1 MEDDELDYILLLLQ
15 VSSPWFLPFAYVI
28 FAKYT
33 YSLVEFLWS
42 GGTVLGWW
50 NDQRI
55 WLYKRTSSYLFATVD
70 TVLKTLGFGDTAFV
84 ITDKVAD
91 EDVSQRYEKEMME
104 FGATSPMFEVLSTLA
119 MLNLFCLVGAV
130 KKVIMNDSIHGLH
143 ETMPLQILLCGVL
156 VLVNLPLY
164 QGLLLRKDKGRMP
177 CSVTVKSSLV
187 ALLVCTTFSFL

>member
-1 MEDDELDYILLLLQ
+1 MLLLLQ

-28 FAKYT
+28 FAKYI
-33 YSLVEFLWS
+33 YSLVEFLWAD
-42 GGTVLGWW
+42 GTVLGWW

-55 WLYKRTSSYLFATVD
+55 WLYKRTSSYLFATID
-70 TVLKTLGFGDTAFV
+70 TILKTLGFGETAFV

-104 FGATSPMFEVLSTLA
+104 FGATSPMFEILSTLA

-130 KKVIMNDSIHGLH
+130 KKAIMNESSDRLH

-177 CSVTVKSSLV
+177 CSVAVKSSLA